1 MAVSRSITA
10 QPSAFSRLA
19 PVGIHLAGK
28 AFVNLGCGGV
38 ACLGFEHLDN
48 ALKESKGKAREQG
61 VLTGPSL
68 LLPSSRFTAQG

>member
-38 ACLGFEHLDN
+38 ACNGFEHLDS

-68 LLPSSRFTAQG
+68 LLPSSSFTVKG